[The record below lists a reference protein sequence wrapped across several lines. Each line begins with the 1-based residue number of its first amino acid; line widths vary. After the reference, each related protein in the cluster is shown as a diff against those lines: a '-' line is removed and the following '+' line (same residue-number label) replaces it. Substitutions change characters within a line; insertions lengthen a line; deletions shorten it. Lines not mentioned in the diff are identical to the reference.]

1 MSSKPAGGGGVKASQ
16 QTMRQIEQLMK
27 EIASKYPADNGSQ
40 ALTDIHLRVE
50 QDSGCVTAFDDDG
63 EEMAHCVVRQWA
75 DSEPDDLYDT
85 VAAVLRKEIGRLS
98 DATSRL
104 GIVKPY
110 SFVLETAE
118 KERVAELY
126 TAADNPFIVG
136 GDLMPGLDKELD
148 SFLKKTAA
156 QLTWH
161 TRTASKT
168 HT

>member
-63 EEMAHCVVRQWA
+63 EEIVHCVVRQWA
-75 DSEPDDLYDT
+75 DSGPDDLYDT
-85 VAAVLRKEIGRLS
+85 VAAVLRKEIGRLA
-98 DATSRL
+98 DAAGRV

-110 SFVLETAE
+110 SYVLETAE
-118 KERVAELY
+118 K
-126 TAADNPFIVG
+126 
-136 GDLMPGLDKELD
+136 
-148 SFLKKTAA
+148 
-156 QLTWH
+156 
-161 TRTASKT
+161 
-168 HT
+168 